1 MVKAATKL
9 LAVAA
14 FICVIW
20 SYPATAIE
28 DTIQNRI
35 SAAQRYAV
43 AIDIDK
49 MMIDTVNA
57 MTANMPSAEA
67 TKARNFAV
75 KNKKE
80 FQNDLVDLMA
90 RFFTADEL
98 DALANFYGSVQ
109 GQAITRKFPEY
120 MAASQPV
127 IQKFIERGL
136 R

>member
-1 MVKAATKL
+1 MGNAEKRIF
-9 LAVAA
+9 AVTASA
-14 FICVIW
+14 LVTW
-20 SYPATAIE
+20 SHQVAAIE
-28 DTIQNRI
+28 DTIPNRI
-35 SAAQRYAV
+35 AAAQRYTV
-43 AIDIDK
+43 AMDIDK
-49 MMIDTVNA
+49 MMIEALNA
-57 MTANMPSAEA
+57 LTANMPSAEA

-80 FQNDLVDLMA
+80 FQNDMVDLMA

-98 DALANFYGSVQ
+98 DALANFYGSAQ
-109 GQAITRKFPEY
+109 GQAITRKTPEY